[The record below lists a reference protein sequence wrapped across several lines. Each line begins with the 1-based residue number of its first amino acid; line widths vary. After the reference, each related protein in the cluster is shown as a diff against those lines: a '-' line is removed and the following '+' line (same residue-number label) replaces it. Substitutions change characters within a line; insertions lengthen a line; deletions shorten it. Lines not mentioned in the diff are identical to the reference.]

1 MVVGRD
7 SEEFLL
13 NAPSVILTAGG
24 YEASR
29 ELSRQ
34 YLGAIWER
42 ARVKGTP
49 FDIGD
54 MIKMAHTVSAKLV
67 SDWLGCHSLCW
78 DANAPADMGDRELNN
93 QYTKVRYPLDIM
105 VNADGMQFVDEGQD
119 FRSYR
124 YTKFG
129 RAIPSHWVVLH
140 FRYMTPFLQE
150 EYGNDI
156 VEKIVM
162 SGMEELTDKVVEQ
175 GLQDKTLLLKTV
187 VKYNLVVDQHQLENP
202 KLQWNPGIKDGLSTQ
217 SLTMSL
223 PLLKS
228 NWTISII
235 KISFLAVKVA
245 CVKALWECKP

>member
-54 MIKMAHTVSAKLV
+54 MIKMAHT
-67 SDWLGCHSLCW
+67 
-78 DANAPADMGDRELNN
+78 
-93 QYTKVRYPLDIM
+93 
-105 VNADGMQFVDEGQD
+105 
-119 FRSYR
+119 
-124 YTKFG
+124 
-129 RAIPSHWVVLH
+129 
-140 FRYMTPFLQE
+140 E